1 MEEGLIGVI
10 VPVYKVE
17 KYIAECIESILAQTY
32 TNFRL
37 ILVDDGTPDNAG
49 NICDEYAKKDSRITV
64 IHQEN
69 AGVTRARARG
79 VEEADD
85 CKFITF
91 VDSDDTLAPNC
102 LQELIYR
109 MDDSTDIAMSYADN
123 EFIPMEETVSSE
135 DFVKMLLLDK
145 SMCIATWGKLYR
157 KELLCEYIFDIPRQI
172 TLSEDIIINLRI
184 AFGITRNI
192 KFVNKRIYRYELNPN
207 GVANTFMTSPEY
219 EEELLKLKIDAI
231 PKELREYYTPY
242 TIERRLLSW
251 RNLWGYKYFCKDM
264 VSTAFY
270 RDLKND
276 IETTGYHLG
285 IIERVLFNHTNPILR
300 FIIVNIKK
308 IKNRF
313 TRYII

>member
-1 MEEGLIGVI
+1 MPKLAVI
-10 VPVYKVE
+10 MAVYNNE
-17 KYIAECIESILAQTY
+17 KTVSLSIESILNQTY
-32 TNFRL
+32 KDFTFY
-37 ILVDDGTPDNAG
+37 ICDDGSKDKSG
-49 NICDEYAKKDSRITV
+49 IICDEYAKKDSRITV

-69 AGVTRARARG
+69 AGVTRARAVG

-91 VDSDDTLAPNC
+91 VDSDDTLAPDC
-102 LQELIYR
+102 LQELIYQ
-109 MDDSTDIAMSYADN
+109 MDDSTDIVMSYADN
-123 EFIPMEETVSSE
+123 EFIPTEGTVSTE

-145 SMCIATWGKLYR
+145 SMCIAIWGKLYR
-157 KELLCEYIFDIPRQI
+157 KKLLSEHIFDIPREI
-172 TLSEDIIINLRI
+172 TFSEDIIINLRI
-184 AFGITRNI
+184 AFGITGDI

-219 EEELLKLKIDAI
+219 EEKLLKLKTDAL
-231 PKELREYYTPY
+231 PKEFREYYIPY

-251 RNLWGYKYFCKDM
+251 RNIWGYKYICKDM
-264 VSTAFY
+264 KSTAFY

-308 IKNRF
+308 IKNQF
-313 TRYII
+313 TRHYI